1 MAFTPADL
9 HRLTH
14 YAHVLATVLPCTS
27 IDVQSPD
34 HPWVDVYGA
43 DGDQILQVGENLA
56 DAVTALDLADAVV
69 ASMDALPRLLA
80 EVQRL
85 QALLRR
91 GLTLSQKAMEDG
103 TGHALVSSLAWQK
116 EAMAALLPR

>member
-1 MAFTPADL
+1 MPFTTADL

-14 YAHVLATVLPCTS
+14 HAHLLAKVLPCTLTDS
-27 IDVQSPD
+27 QSPD
-34 HPWVDVYGA
+34 HPWVDVWGP
-43 DGDQILQVGENLA
+43 DGDQILQVGGNLA
-56 DAVTALDLADAVV
+56 YEVYASDLAQAVV

>member
-1 MAFTPADL
+1 MPFTTEDL
-9 HRLTH
+9 TRLTH
-14 YAHVLATVLPCTS
+14 QAHLLATLLPCTLVDS
-27 IDVQSPD
+27 QSPD

-43 DGDQILQVGENLA
+43 DGDQILQVGDHLA
-56 DAVTALDLADAVV
+56 YDVTVPDLAEAVV

-91 GLTLSQKAMEDG
+91 GLTLSQNAMENG
-103 TGHALVSSLAWQK
+103 TGHTLVSSLAWQK